1 MAISAANTLANF
13 SGFINPE
20 QSAPIFERAA
30 RSSVAM
36 QLSRQVPLG
45 ANGQSIPVVTGRPSA
60 AWTSEATTKHATSGA
75 MTLASITPKK
85 LTAIMVDSME
95 VVRAN
100 PGQYVTTM
108 RNAMAEA
115 FAVAF
120 DRAVFHDEGGDGT
133 AGGGPFSTYLDQT
146 TKAVELGTN
155 AAAAGSV
162 HADFVEVLRKVV
174 TDTDASGRRYRLSG
188 WALDDVVEPT
198 LWGALDVNGRPIYT
212 ELPIDAVNGVLATP
226 GRLLNRPS
234 FMGEGV
240 SSANDYSV
248 VGYGGDWSQTAWGV
262 VGGITYRTST
272 EATVTIDGEL
282 VSCFENNLVA
292 FLAEAEYGFVCPDAQ
307 AFVKITNTNND
318 PVTSA

>member
-45 ANGQSIPVVTGRPSA
+45 ANGKSIPVVTGRPSA
-60 AWTSEATTKHATSGA
+60 AWISEATTKHATSGA

-115 FAVAF
+115 FAIAF
-120 DRAVFHDEGGDGT
+120 DRAVFHDEGGDGS
-133 AGGGPFSTYLDQT
+133 AGGGPFATYLDQT
-146 TKAVELGTN
+146 TKTVELGTN

-162 HADFVEVLRKVV
+162 HADFVEVLRQVV

-188 WALDDVVEPT
+188 WALDDVVEPA
-198 LWGALDVNGRPIYT
+198 LWGALDTTGRPIYT
-212 ELPIDAVNGVLATP
+212 ELPTDQTNGVLATP
-226 GRLLNRPS
+226 GRLLNRAS

-240 SSANDYSV
+240 ASANDYSV

-262 VGGITYRTST
+262 VGGISYRTST
-272 EATVTIDGEL
+272 EAAVTINSTL
-282 VSCFENNLVA
+282 TWLFEHNLVA
-292 FLAEAEYGFVCPDAQ
+292 MLGEAEYGFLLNDPD
-307 AFVKITNTNND
+307 AFVKLTNN
-318 PVTSA
+318 SGS